1 MSAIYIA
8 GPMTGYPDFNFP
20 AFDEAV
26 ICLIDR
32 GWYGAIIS
40 PADLDREQG
49 IEPDANGDIA
59 NFDYKAAI
67 RRCVDAMFGCDT
79 IYMLKGWELSKGARM
94 EHALAICLDLE
105 IIYEP

>member
-8 GPMTGYPDFNFP
+8 GPMTGYERFNFD
-20 AFDEAV
+20 AFDSAKRDLLETEEYYTV
-26 ICLIDR
+26 
-32 GWYGAIIS
+32 IS

-59 NFDYKAAI
+59 NFNYRAAI
-67 RRCVDAMFGCDT
+67 RRCVDAMFGCDA

-94 EHALAICLDLE
+94 EHALALCLDLE
-105 IIYEP
+105 IIYE